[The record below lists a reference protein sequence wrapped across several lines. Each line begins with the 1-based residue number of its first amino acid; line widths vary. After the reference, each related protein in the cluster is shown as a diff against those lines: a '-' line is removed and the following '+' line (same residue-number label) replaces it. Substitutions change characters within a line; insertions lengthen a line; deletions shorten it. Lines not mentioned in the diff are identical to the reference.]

1 MQAKVVAIVFS
12 IPSLQYIKSDI
23 HQTKQQLLNTQFSN
37 VKSFSDPV
45 LQCIA
50 DMFSVKCSSV
60 CLTGARLSINK
71 NSILWNY
78 QGSQATV
85 LVVLDLVPI
94 LLLFAVMAV

>member
-45 LQCIA
+45 LQFIV
-50 DMFSVKCSSV
+50 DMLSAKCSSV
-60 CLTGARLSINK
+60 WLTGARLSINK
-71 NSILWNY
+71 NSIIYYGIIKGPKLLCLWC
-78 QGSQATV
+78 
-85 LVVLDLVPI
+85 LI
-94 LLLFAVMAV
+94 